1 MTESTRLTTFVDTNI
16 ANFLT
21 DRDPI
26 LTSIAAELAPF
37 GEFSR
42 NLLSGGKRFRA
53 QFCYWGW
60 RSVLGD
66 DIRSTEQATGY
77 GSGPGEREF
86 EALVELCT
94 ALEFFHAAALVH
106 DDIIDNS
113 DTRRGM
119 PAAHR
124 SFERLHSAQGFSGDR
139 AGYGRASAILMGD
152 LLLAWSD
159 ELVGKALQALEPAAA
174 LATRQEFNRMRVE
187 VTLGQYLDILE
198 EGAWPVVPESDLL
211 PRAERVIVYKSAKYS
226 VEAPLVLG
234 AKLHGASVDQVAA
247 LQAFGLPL
255 GIAFQLRDDLL
266 GVFGDAART
275 GKPSGDDLREGKRT
289 VLVALARQTLSASS
303 RRLFDELLGD
313 PDLSPAQISM
323 LQATITDSGAADRV
337 ETLIARHTDDALAAL
352 TAAPLAEPAKIE
364 LASLAR
370 VITQRDA

>member
-1 MTESTRLTTFVDTNI
+1 MTESTRLTKLVDSNI
-16 ANFLT
+16 ADFLT

-26 LTSIAAELAPF
+26 LVAIAGDLAPF
-37 GEFSR
+37 SEFSR

-60 RSVLGD
+60 RSVLGAG
-66 DIRSTEQATGY
+66 IHSTEQATGY
-77 GSGPGEREF
+77 GSGPGETEF
-86 EALVELCT
+86 QALVELCT

-124 SFERLHSAQGFSGDR
+124 SFERLHLERQFSGDPV
-139 AGYGRASAILMGD
+139 GYGRASAILMGD

-159 ELVGKALQALEPAAA
+159 ELTGVALEALPASAA
-174 LATRQEFNRMRVE
+174 TATRREFNRMRLE

-198 EGAWPVVPESDLL
+198 EGAWPVVPEAELL

-234 AKLHGASVDQVAA
+234 ATLHGASESQIDA
-247 LQAFGLPL
+247 LRAFGLPL

-289 VLVALARQTLSASS
+289 VLVALARQTLPSS
-303 RRLFDELLGD
+303 TRRLFDELLGD
-313 PDLSPAQISM
+313 PELNSAQIAM
-323 LQATITDSGAADRV
+323 LQATIADSGAADRV
-337 ETLIARHTDDALAAL
+337 EQLIAQHADDALHALAEAPLAEAAKVELAAL
-352 TAAPLAEPAKIE
+352 T
-364 LASLAR
+364 R
-370 VITQRDA
+370 TITQRDA